1 LVETSDLTHFQTATA
16 NRFNF
21 FQEQL

>member
-1 LVETSDLTHFQTATA
+1 MNVHRETQPQLIPDA

-21 FQEQL
+21 FQTL